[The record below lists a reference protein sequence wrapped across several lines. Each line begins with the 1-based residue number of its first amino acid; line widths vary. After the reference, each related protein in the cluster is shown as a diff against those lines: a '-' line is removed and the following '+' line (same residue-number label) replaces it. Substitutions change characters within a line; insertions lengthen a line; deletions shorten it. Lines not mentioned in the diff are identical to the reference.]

1 MDTKRKILFTGDS
14 ITDTF
19 RTNLAQGMMEMMHR
33 MGQGGSPEEMTAR
46 TNDILGTGYALM
58 AAARL
63 SYEHP
68 GKYEFLNRGIS
79 GHRVVDLDAR
89 VKQDCINLSPDIV
102 SIMIGINDV
111 WHEAMMKNGVDAVKF
126 ERVYDAML
134 AEIKA
139 ALPQVQF
146 VLIEPF
152 VLKGPATE
160 AQWDYF
166 RDETELRRQTTVRL
180 AQKYGAKLL
189 PAQKLFD
196 DALAASG
203 CVADWTADGVHPS
216 PAGHWML
223 SQAWVDLCADIL

>member
-79 GHRVVDLDAR
+79 GHRAWSTSTPASSRTASTYPPTCEHHDRHQRRLAR
-89 VKQDCINLSPDIV
+89 GYD
-102 SIMIGINDV
+102 
-111 WHEAMMKNGVDAVKF
+111 ENGVDAVKF